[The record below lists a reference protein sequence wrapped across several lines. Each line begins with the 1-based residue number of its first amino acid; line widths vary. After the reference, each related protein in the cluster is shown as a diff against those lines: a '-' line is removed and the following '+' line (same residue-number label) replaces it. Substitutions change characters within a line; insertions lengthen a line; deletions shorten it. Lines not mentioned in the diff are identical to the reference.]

1 MPPTSI
7 FPFIYSF
14 VMTFSMLAM
23 IARPALVGFL
33 FNSRDEAQPLPLVPI
48 GLLGWAC
55 RPEIAVIQTFCN
67 AANAMGHVHFEVGDG
82 TKSNVDKTFGYV
94 FGEAGDFRIIIHQ
107 PLHWILMHSVGVK
120 WESLWLKN
128 GSIFL
133 SDARIGLMASASNWI
148 PEARD

>member
-1 MPPTSI
+1 
-7 FPFIYSF
+7 
-14 VMTFSMLAM
+14 
-23 IARPALVGFL
+23 
-33 FNSRDEAQPLPLVPI
+33 
-48 GLLGWAC
+48 
-55 RPEIAVIQTFCN
+55 
-67 AANAMGHVHFEVGDG
+67 
-82 TKSNVDKTFGYV
+82 V

-133 SDARIGLMASASNWI
+133 SDARIGLTASASNWI